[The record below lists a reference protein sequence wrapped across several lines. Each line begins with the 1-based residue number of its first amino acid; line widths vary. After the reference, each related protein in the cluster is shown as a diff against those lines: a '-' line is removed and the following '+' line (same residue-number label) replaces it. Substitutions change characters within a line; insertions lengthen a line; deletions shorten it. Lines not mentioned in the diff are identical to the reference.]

1 MTKQEYDKWYRINNA
16 AVIKAKRDANKHR
29 YKAYQKA
36 YREKNRDKNKEYQR
50 NYKLITI

>member
-1 MTKQEYDKWYRINNA
+1 MTKQEHARLYRIRHA
-16 AVIKAKRDANKHR
+16 EKIKAKREANKHR
-29 YKAYQKA
+29 YKDYQKA